1 MGEKTAQ
8 EKWMQVATGQ
18 GRASEGF
25 AKPYHVAVHKG
36 RIHVT
41 DTLAQKVLVFDVPNR
56 RSFSIG
62 GGDGRGALTKPIGI
76 DIDDNGMIYVAD
88 VSGKRVVM
96 YNEKGKFVRDFGAK
110 ATLVRPS
117 GVAVNAEGT
126 RVFAVDT
133 GGVASATEEHR
144 VRVYEVATGK
154 HLFDIGSRGGEEGK
168 FNLPLQAAMGPDGNL
183 YVLDSGNF
191 RIQVFDQEGNF
202 IRKFGKVG
210 RNFGDFARPKAISVG
225 PDGMI
230 YVVDTA
236 FSNFQIFTPE
246 GQLLMFIGG
255 RGASGMPGIYQLP
268 SGIDVDEDGRVYM
281 IDQFFRKMDIFRP
294 NYTPEDTGYLVTG
307 EKAPR
312 TEGWDVPTP
321 EEIEAMKAEEAAK
334 KEEDKAP

>member
-1 MGEKTAQ
+1 MLSFRSLPKFALVILVLLCVVLLGACAKPKPFEFKFVWPEPPEKPRFHYERTITGTGDIMGEKTAQ

-41 DTLAQKVLVFDVPNR
+41 DTLAQKVLVFDVPNS

-96 YNEKGKFVRDFGAK
+96 YDEKGKFIRDFGAK

-202 IRKFGKVG
+202 IRKFGKSQFDQAERIG
-210 RNFGDFARPKAISVG
+210 QDKKQAFQRIR
-225 PDGMI
+225 DG
-230 YVVDTA
+230 
-236 FSNFQIFTPE
+236 E
-246 GQLLMFIGG
+246 
-255 RGASGMPGIYQLP
+255 QLP
-268 SGIDVDEDGRVYM
+268 AGRV
-281 IDQFFRKMDIFRP
+281 
-294 NYTPEDTGYLVTG
+294 ES
-307 EKAPR
+307 
-312 TEGWDVPTP
+312 
-321 EEIEAMKAEEAAK
+321 AAWFV
-334 KEEDKAP
+334 DKAVKAVNLMG